1 MPYRCSAAAT
11 SGTIIPVSTNPEP
24 TAASADSGEE
34 ANPYRHIEG
43 HAHLHGAFG
52 DDVFG
57 AIAERIALF
66 FGTPTYIIVQT
77 IIVIIWVSLNAIGVA
92 FAWDVYPFVFLN
104 LAFSLQAA
112 YAAPLILLA
121 QTRQAERERHAEVA
135 ATDHRE
141 EVANQHKEMLMENT
155 HLTKETQALTEK
167 VRALTEEIKT
177 LTQQVSASLN
187 RS

>member
-1 MPYRCSAAAT
+1 MS
-11 SGTIIPVSTNPEP
+11 STTPPQGPQQAGNPNGP
-24 TAASADSGEE
+24 
-34 ANPYRHIEG
+34 NPYRHIEE
-43 HAHLHGAFG
+43 HAHLRGAFG

-77 IIVIIWVSLNAIGVA
+77 VIVIVWVALNAIGVA

-121 QTRQAERERHAEVA
+121 QTRQAEREKNAEEAAARHRDEVA
-135 ATDHRE
+135 KQNIDLL
-141 EVANQHKEMLMENT
+141 NENT
-155 HLTKETQALTEK
+155 SLTGETHALAAQVK
-167 VRALTEEIKT
+167 KLTEEIKT
-177 LTQQVSASLN
+177 LTERVEAAVN
-187 RS
+187 RTSG